1 MRRTALLGAAWLLAA
16 AAASSTPLV
25 GGDADANGCIASAG
39 YTFCKPLGKCIRSWE
54 SSCVALEE
62 TTEGGDGD
70 KNEKEG
76 KEEDGE
82 EAEEEEEEERVLK
95 LHIIV
100 LTVVA

>member
-82 EAEEEEEEERVLK
+82 EAEEEEQGED
-95 LHIIV
+95 
-100 LTVVA
+100 